1 MTLAEFQA
9 DIRAGIPAELPALQ
23 PYDTTINHAPKRK
36 DILTPEEKK
45 LALRNALRYFPKEL
59 HAQLAPEFAEELRQ
73 YGRIYMYR
81 YRPTYEMKAR
91 NISDYPHRSEQAA
104 AIMLMIQNNLDPRV
118 AQHPHELIIYGG
130 NGAIFQNWA
139 QYRLTMKYLSEM
151 TDEHE

>member
-59 HAQLAPEFAEELRQ
+59 HAQLAPSS
-73 YGRIYMYR
+73 
-81 YRPTYEMKAR
+81 P
-91 NISDYPHRSEQAA
+91 RSCASTVVSICTA
-104 AIMLMIQNNLDPRV
+104 TVPPMR
-118 AQHPHELIIYGG
+118 
-130 NGAIFQNWA
+130 
-139 QYRLTMKYLSEM
+139 
-151 TDEHE
+151 